1 MCAYEAPVASFPAS
15 SYTNDVWDMEVQ
27 FDNQSMNA
35 TGYAWSFG
43 DDSISY
49 DIHPVHTYPG
59 PGFYEVELV
68 RNWGLAHGVPD
79 AAVTA
84 VEIKPSF
91 TVYVPNA
98 FSPDRDQL
106 NETWKPVVSDPEM
119 LDTYQLWSVFW
130 GKGEEL
136 FYTEDP
142 ETVWIGNDQDGNHYV
157 ESEMYAW
164 RLKIQ
169 VPYGVAFTCPQGQ
182 GTTVGSTGAQDCVA
196 KGVVTVI
203 R

>member
-1 MCAYEAPVASFPAS
+1 
-15 SYTNDVWDMEVQ
+15 MEVQ

-49 DIHPVHTYPG
+49 DMHPVHTYPG
-59 PGFYEVELV
+59 PGIYEVELV
-68 RNWGLAHGVPD
+68 AWNGPWCPD
-79 AAVTA
+79 ATVTT

-106 NETWKPVVSDPEM
+106 NETWKPVVSDPEL
-119 LDTYQLWSVFW
+119 LDDYRLWVFSRW
-130 GKGEEL
+130 GEEL

-142 ETVWIGNDQDGNHYV
+142 EAMWIGNDQEGSHYV
-157 ESEMYAW
+157 ESEMYGW
-164 RLKIQ
+164 QLKIR

-182 GTTVGSTGAQDCVA
+182 GTTVGSSGAQDCVM